1 MTYQNDPQNDPNFRR
16 REIEPVEDRADNSLM
31 MWIIGGAAA
40 LAVAAFLAFGMSSN
54 SDVATNAGPS
64 ATSTS
69 STANTPAPRE
79 TTGSGN
85 MNSPGI
91 TTPAD
96 PATPRAPT
104 SR

>member
-1 MTYQNDPQNDPNFRR
+1 MA
-16 REIEPVEDRADNSLM
+16 I
-31 MWIIGGAAA
+31 AAT
-40 LAVAAFLAFGMSSN
+40 LAFGIGSN
-54 SDVATNAGPS
+54 SDVATNAGPP

-69 STANTPAPRE
+69 STANNPAPRE

-85 MNSPGI
+85 FSSPGI

-96 PATPRAPT
+96 PATPRAPI